1 MEMQVLTPGMQ
12 HGKKTNV
19 GAEQSGVAGGFKQR
33 GCGSAEQDRVD
44 LFRVLER
51 QPADLGGQREHD
63 MEIGNRQ
70 KLGLALRQPPGAS
83 RSLALGTVPIPTR
96 VIQDDAMSA
105 PIALLHAPAE
115 GGRTAVAKVTQGFSL
130 LARKHGVPARQ
141 ELVVM
146 SADNVGHLRP
156 MRGHRCGNLRSSE
169 SSGLGVERTA
179 TSATCR
185 ERAVVSR
192 LAWPS
197 RIWMVRRLIPA

>member
-12 HGKKTNV
+12 HGKETNV
-19 GAEQSGVAGGFKQR
+19 SAEQSGVAGGFKQR

-70 KLGLALRQPPGAS
+70 KVGLALRQPPGAS

-96 VIQDDAMSA
+96 VIKDDPMSA
-105 PIALLHAPAE
+105 PVALLNASAE
-115 GGRTAVAKVTQGFSL
+115 GSRPAGANIAQGFAL
-130 LARKHGVPARQ
+130 LARQHWIPASQ
-141 ELVVM
+141 ELVMM
-146 SADNVGHLRP
+146 SADNVGHLRLT
-156 MRGHRCGNLRSSE
+156 RVHGSRSRWRSSE

-185 ERAVVSR
+185 
-192 LAWPS
+192 
-197 RIWMVRRLIPA
+197 